1 MMRASGDLSNCRGD
15 FHRSFRR
22 NSYYFARNTLNLI
35 IKKDSSLYLAL
46 RWKISRDNWIAR
58 RNLILGQEPLVFRSW
73 VKVNQFLLCMLNASL
88 EDAVSAKSINLW
100 GEWTAAIETTADR
113 SRRKRSY
120 SLTSNDRIYCRSEVQ
135 LNPWHELRQLQQF
148 ALKYVTVR

>member
-1 MMRASGDLSNCRGD
+1 MMRATGDLSNCRGD

-35 IKKDSSLYLAL
+35 IKKDSLLYLAL

-58 RNLILGQEPLVFRSW
+58 RNLILGQEPLVVRSW

-88 EDAVSAKSINLW
+88 KDAVSAKSINLW
-100 GEWTAAIETTADR
+100 GESTVARNNCSQVPTPAELQFDKIYRGSEVHPA
-113 SRRKRSY
+113 K
-120 SLTSNDRIYCRSEVQ
+120 SLTQ
-135 LNPWHELRQLQQF
+135 TKTTPLLQ
-148 ALKYVTVR
+148 YYS